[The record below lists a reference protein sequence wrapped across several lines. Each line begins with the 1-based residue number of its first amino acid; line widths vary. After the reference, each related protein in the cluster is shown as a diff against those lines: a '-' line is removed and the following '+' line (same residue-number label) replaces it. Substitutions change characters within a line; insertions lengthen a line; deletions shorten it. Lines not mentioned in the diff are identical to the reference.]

1 MFRLKVTLKPKKKA
15 AINTNYRS
23 RLNNIC
29 RELIRFNRRRYLYLS
44 EERNN
49 RDQLYFSPL
58 FCRNYEVVEG
68 KIIFKDDIN
77 WYISCPSYSTILDL
91 IQGFH
96 CKGAIRLERTELEVI
111 SLELNNVN
119 KNSKFGKSRRA
130 TMLSQFSEVG
140 NEEIAL
146 MR

>member
-29 RELIRFNRRRYLYLS
+29 RELIRFNRKRYVYLT
-44 EERNN
+44 EDRGK

-58 FCRNYEVVEG
+58 FCKNYEVVEG
-68 KIIFKDDIN
+68 KIVFKDDIN
-77 WYISCPSYSTILDL
+77 WYITCPSYSTVLDL
-91 IQGFH
+91 IQGFY
-96 CKGAIRLERTELEVI
+96 CKGSIKLEKTELEVI
-111 SLELNNVN
+111 SLELNNIKKELKYGKGK
-119 KNSKFGKSRRA
+119 KNNLVA
-130 TMLSQFSEVG
+130 QYNENNDEV
-140 NEEIAL
+140 AL

>member
-1 MFRLKVTLKPKKKA
+1 MFRLKVTLTPKKKA

-29 RELIRFNRRRYLYLS
+29 RELIRFNRRRYLHFN
-44 EERNN
+44 EEKNK

-58 FCRNYEVVEG
+58 FCRNYEVIDG

-77 WYISCPSYSTILDL
+77 WYISCPSYSTVLDL

-96 CKGAIRLERTELEVI
+96 CKGIIKLERTELEVV
-111 SLELNNVN
+111 SLELNSIN
-119 KNSKFGKSRRA
+119 KDSKLGKSKRS
-130 TMLSQFSEVG
+130 TIFKQFSDTD